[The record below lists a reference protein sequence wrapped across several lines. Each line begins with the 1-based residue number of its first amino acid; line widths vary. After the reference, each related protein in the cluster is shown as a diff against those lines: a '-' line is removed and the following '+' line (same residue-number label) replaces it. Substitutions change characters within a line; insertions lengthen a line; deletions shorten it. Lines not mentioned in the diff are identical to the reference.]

1 MIGQKVMVS
10 NAVVLSLP
18 KLNIRQ
24 ITRKYVLMID
34 SCLNGGW
41 CSSGIRNQSVHPSW
55 FPVDEEGLKVLIYL
69 SMSIPS
75 S

>member
-1 MIGQKVMVS
+1 MS

-24 ITRKYVLMID
+24 ITRKYVLTID

-41 CSSGIRNQSVHPSW
+41 CSSGIRNQSVHPRW
-55 FPVDEEGLKVLIYL
+55 FPVDEEGLKSFIYL
-69 SMSIPS
+69 SKSIPS